1 MNGVNLPPANDR
13 AAPAHRRP
21 ISLRW
26 TGPDPH
32 DCLRDTGIELIGRIP
47 WGSHICMFCQTKQ
60 DMLDAACAYFAAARG
75 ESEHCI
81 WVVSLPLTVEEAT
94 AALARRVP
102 GFTARHRTLR
112 FEVIA
117 AADWYY
123 DNGHFSW
130 KKVVA
135 SWHKRIDDAL
145 AHGRDGV
152 RACGNPLWRSVEAW
166 RDIVEYERALDA
178 AIDQRRIIMLC
189 SYATERSR
197 PEDVLDLAR
206 SHQAVIARRL
216 GQWEFLQVPGAADAK
231 RELRLVNGDL
241 AILPERVVRE
251 GTLTDRER
259 VVLAQLAK
267 GASSKQVAR
276 TLGISPRTV
285 DFHRAN
291 MMRKFGAH
299 NTTELVGKILGEG

>member
-1 MNGVNLPPANDR
+1 MNDSNFPPAGDR
-13 AAPAHRRP
+13 TASAQRRP
-21 ISLRW
+21 FSLCW
-26 TGPDPH
+26 TGPEPH
-32 DCLRDTGIELIGRIP
+32 DCLRDTGIELVGKIP
-47 WGSHICMFCQTKQ
+47 WGSHMCMFCETKQ
-60 DMLDAACAYFAAARG
+60 DILDAACAYFAASRDGA
-75 ESEHCI
+75 EHCI
-81 WVVSLPLTVEEAT
+81 WVVSLPLTVEEAI
-94 AALARRVP
+94 AELNRRVP
-102 GFTARHRTLR
+102 AFADRHRALR

-123 DNGHFSW
+123 DNGRFNW
-130 KKVVA
+130 QKVVA
-135 SWHKRIDDAL
+135 GWHKRIDDAL
-145 AHGRDGV
+145 AHGLDGV

-166 RDIVEYERALDA
+166 RDIVDYEHALDT
-178 AIDQRRIIMLC
+178 AIERRRIIMLC
-189 SYATERSR
+189 SYTTERSR
-197 PEDVLDLAR
+197 PEDVLDVAR

-216 GQWEFLQVPGAADAK
+216 GHWEFLQVPGAANAQ

-241 AILPERVVRE
+241 AVIPERVVRE
-251 GTLTDRER
+251 GVLTDRER

-299 NTTELVGKILGEG
+299 NTTELVGKILGER